1 MIRVEY
7 PRCYLVSKIVRYREH
22 QILSANNLH
31 WTAGRVWPLAACG
44 CRLAPAKPR
53 WRYAGVR
60 IQEEP
65 PAHSHDKPHTRHRV
79 RAPEQGTHQLPPTT
93 NTDFT
98 GQAAVTSHLPHQTHP
113 VCLMSKTFNIRYLHT
128 SDRNLKLKLMP
139 AVLVFCCIPTPPN
152 LEVTCHCRSTN

>member
-113 VCLMSKTFNIRYLHT
+113 VCLMSKTFNIRYLQAIAYQHRPIWKSLVTAEAPARQHFCLVPGELST
-128 SDRNLKLKLMP
+128 S
-139 AVLVFCCIPTPPN
+139 I
-152 LEVTCHCRSTN
+152 